1 MRFHVFAILLG
12 ILTSV
17 DSTFAGLLPSIMVRF
32 ATHLMV
38 CASSIEACDNK
49 CHGPG
54 TCQMLTRDGWL
65 FSPAKPVTTCVS
77 KCERLAV
84 AGCVGVPDAI
94 ARLL

>member
-1 MRFHVFAILLG
+1 MRPHVFAMVLS

-38 CASSIEACDNK
+38 CVSSLEACDNN
-49 CHGPG
+49 CHDPG
-54 TCQMLTRDGWL
+54 ACQMLTREGWV
-65 FSPAKPVTTCVS
+65 FSPAEPNTKCVS
-77 KCERLAV
+77 KCERVAV

-94 ARLL
+94 AGLL